1 MARDI
6 QKEVVYSEFYQRAL
20 DNYDAVND
28 EYKVHGK
35 NIINSFD
42 DFEKAL
48 LALLVQLINR
58 NGQVKNRSNVKFKD
72 ATLEITPVYRFDKE
86 LYTDETTGE
95 FDEDEY
101 NEAVVSAMK
110 DNEEHAEFY
119 IVLIE
124 SLRKQYR
131 VNVKDLTVDMMKKCM
146 KELKR

>member
-6 QKEVVYSEFYQRAL
+6 QKEVVYSNFYQQAL

-28 EYKVHGK
+28 EYNVHGK
-35 NIINSFD
+35 NIVNSFD
-42 DFEKAL
+42 DVEK
-48 LALLVQLINR
+48 ALLVQLIIR
-58 NGQVKNRSNVKFKD
+58 DGQAKNNVKFKD
-72 ATLEITPVYRFDKE
+72 ATLEITPVYEFE
-86 LYTDETTGE
+86 EEFYTDEMTGE

-101 NEAVVSAMK
+101 NEAVISAMK

-119 IVLIE
+119 LVLIE
-124 SLRKQYR
+124 SSWKQYR

>member
-28 EYKVHGK
+28 EYNVHGK
-35 NIINSFD
+35 NIVRSFSD
-42 DFEKAL
+42 IEKSL
-48 LALLVQLINR
+48 LIDILDR
-58 NGQVKNRSNVKFKD
+58 DGQVKYKNKNNVKFKD
-72 ATLEITPVYRFDKE
+72 ATFEITPVYEFDEE
-86 LYTDETTGE
+86 LYTDEMTGE
-95 FDEDEY
+95 FDENEY
-101 NEAVVSAMK
+101 NEAVISAMK

-124 SLRKQYR
+124 SLWKHYR

-146 KELKR
+146 KELKH

>member
-6 QKEVVYSEFYQRAL
+6 QKEIVYSNFYQQAL
-20 DNYDAVND
+20 DNYNAVND
-28 EYKVHGK
+28 EYNVHGK

-48 LALLVQLINR
+48 LVQLINR
-58 NGQVKNRSNVKFKD
+58 NGQIKNKNNVKFKD
-72 ATLEITPVYRFDKE
+72 VTLEITPVYEFDEE
-86 LYTDETTGE
+86 LYTDEMTGE
-95 FDEDEY
+95 FDEYEY
-101 NEAVVSAMK
+101 NEAVTSAMK

-119 IVLIE
+119 LVLIE
-124 SLRKQYR
+124 SLRKQHR

>member
-6 QKEVVYSEFYQRAL
+6 QKEVVYSEFYQRVL

-28 EYKVHGK
+28 EYNVHGK
-35 NIINSFD
+35 NIVRSFND
-42 DFEKAL
+42 IEKSL
-48 LALLVQLINR
+48 LIDILDR
-58 NGQVKNRSNVKFKD
+58 DGQVKYKNKNNVKFKD
-72 ATLEITPVYRFDKE
+72 ATLEITPVYEFDEE
-86 LYTDETTGE
+86 LYTDEMTGE

-101 NEAVVSAMK
+101 NEAVISAMK

-124 SLRKQYR
+124 SLWKHYR

-146 KELKR
+146 KELKH

>member
-1 MARDI
+1 MAIDI
-6 QKEVVYSEFYQRAL
+6 QKEVVYSKFYQQAL
-20 DNYDAVND
+20 DNYDAIDNK
-28 EYKVHGK
+28 YNINGK

-48 LALLVQLINR
+48 LSLLVQLINR
-58 NGQVKNRSNVKFKD
+58 NGQAKNRSNVKFKD
-72 ATLEITPVYRFDKE
+72 VTLEITPVYKFDKE

-119 IVLIE
+119 LVLIE

>member
-6 QKEVVYSEFYQRAL
+6 QKEVVYSNFYQQAL

-28 EYKVHGK
+28 EYNVHGK
-35 NIINSFD
+35 NIVNSFD
-42 DFEKAL
+42 DVEK
-48 LALLVQLINR
+48 ALLVQLIDR
-58 NGQVKNRSNVKFKD
+58 NHQLKNKSNIKFKD
-72 ATLEITPVYRFDKE
+72 ARLEITPVYEFEEE
-86 LYTDETTGE
+86 LYTDEMTGE

-101 NEAVVSAMK
+101 NEAVISAMK

-119 IVLIE
+119 LLLIE
-124 SLRKQYR
+124 SVLKQYR

>member
-1 MARDI
+1 MTRDI
-6 QKEVVYSEFYQRAL
+6 QKEVVYSNFYQQAL

-35 NIINSFD
+35 NIVNSFD
-42 DFEKAL
+42 DVEK
-48 LALLVQLINR
+48 ALLVQLIIR
-58 NGQVKNRSNVKFKD
+58 DGQAKNKNNVKFKD
-72 ATLEITPVYRFDKE
+72 ATLEIKPVYRFDEE
-86 LYTDETTGE
+86 LYTDEMTGE

-101 NEAVVSAMK
+101 NEAVISVMK

-119 IVLIE
+119 LVLIE
-124 SLRKQYR
+124 SLWKQYR